1 MAIPRTP
8 KKLPA
13 RARTAAAGSWLAL
26 LAATTLGDAANT
38 VRASVRADVGP
49 SDGAMYRL
57 VIQSYDKSD
66 GAVPGRDARP
76 IASMQRS
83 VTADELRQGV
93 HVNLL
98 EIRDAAPALSGAKRP
113 MVVAWIDK
121 GASDLE
127 FDARRARPARGN
139 VYGVASRA
147 SRQDAVQI
155 SLNRVA

>member
-1 MAIPRTP
+1 MSPVANP
-8 KKLPA
+8 KKLPS
-13 RARTAAAGSWLAL
+13 RARSAAAGSWLAL

-38 VRASVRADVGP
+38 LRAEVRADVGP

-76 IASMQRS
+76 VGSMQRS

-98 EIRDAAPALSGAKRP
+98 EIRESLPPGADGQKP
-113 MVVAWIDK
+113 FVVAWIDR

-127 FDARRARPARGN
+127 FDARRARPGRGT
-139 VYGVASRA
+139 VYGLATRDAS
-147 SRQDAVQI
+147 QGAVQI
-155 SLNRVA
+155 SLDRIA

>member
-1 MAIPRTP
+1 MTSSSDA

-13 RARTAAAGSWLAL
+13 RARSAAAGSWLAL

-38 VRASVRADVGP
+38 LRAEVRANVGP

-66 GAVPGRDARP
+66 GAVPGRHARP
-76 IASMQRS
+76 VGSMQRS
-83 VTADELRQGV
+83 VTAEELRQGV

-98 EIRDAAPALSGAKRP
+98 ELRDALPPGTGAENP
-113 MVVAWIDK
+113 LVVAWIDT

-127 FDARRARPARGN
+127 FDARRARPGRGS
-139 VYGVASRA
+139 VYGVASRDA
-147 SRQDAVQI
+147 RQDAVQI
-155 SLNRVA
+155 RLDRVA